1 MRIIFVRHGE
11 PNYELDCLTETGRAQ
26 AEAVARRLKE
36 EGIET
41 IYASPLGRAME
52 TATAVSKELGLP
64 INVLD
69 FMHEV
74 TWGSTDGSTL
84 YSDGHPWNSV
94 DEMARQDINLNSPD
108 WKETP
113 FFKNNRVVENV
124 EMIESELDK
133 WLESLGYVREGFY
146 YRHTIAEKEHRTI
159 ALFSHGGS
167 SAAAMGHILNIPFP
181 YMCALF
187 HMEFTGINIIRFDR
201 NEGRCTLP
209 CLELANDGK
218 HIRDGHYFRLA
229 NK

>member
-11 PNYELDCLTETGRAQ
+11 PNYELDCLTETGKLQ
-26 AEAVARRLKE
+26 AKAVAQRLKE
-36 EGIET
+36 EGIEE
-41 IYASPLGRAME
+41 IYASPFGRAME
-52 TATAVSKELGLP
+52 TATAVSEVLGLP

-94 DEMARQDINLNSPD
+94 DEMARQNINLNDPD
-108 WKETP
+108 WRESP
-113 FFKNNRVVENV
+113 YFKSNAVVENV
-124 EMIESELDK
+124 DVIEKEIDE
-133 WLESLGYVREGFY
+133 WLAGFGYVREGFY
-146 YRHTIAEKEHRTI
+146 YRHDVQENEHRTI

-167 SAAAMGHILNIPFP
+167 SAAAMGHILNLPFP

-187 HMEFTGINIIRFDR
+187 HMEFTGINIIRLDR
-201 NEGRCTLP
+201 NSGKCTLP

-218 HIRDGHYFRLA
+218 HIKEGHYFRLER
-229 NK
+229 K